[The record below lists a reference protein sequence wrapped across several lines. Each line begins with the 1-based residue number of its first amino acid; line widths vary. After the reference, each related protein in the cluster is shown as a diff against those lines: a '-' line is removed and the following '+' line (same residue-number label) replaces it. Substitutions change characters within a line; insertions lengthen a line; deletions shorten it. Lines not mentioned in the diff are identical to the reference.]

1 MSLTEY
7 EKNILENL
15 KFIKQQPHDRY
26 LEIYLGK
33 TYIDMCLVKFDDKP
47 IIEKD
52 NKNEIIDLVIN
63 TIIKHLEEKNERKSL

>member
-15 KFIKQQPHDRY
+15 KFIKQQPHDRH
-26 LEIYLGK
+26 LEIYLGFSYMN
-33 TYIDMCLVKFDDKP
+33 TMGVKFDDKHVT
-47 IIEKD
+47 EKD

-63 TIIKHLEEKNERKSL
+63 TIIKHLEEKNERKPL